1 MSHEVGKRSEKYVLL
16 SKLSTYYTWKKR
28 KKLDKDNKCKLQ
40 ESSWDG
46 EFKLLSGSFSASDI
60 QDYLE
65 YIINNYETFTNN
77 WPIQIHIKKLRKW
90 KIELPSKSNRFWH
103 VDL

>member
-1 MSHEVGKRSEKYVLL
+1 MFYYRNLVPTIHE
-16 SKLSTYYTWKKR
+16 KKR

-77 WPIQIHIKKLRKW
+77 WPIQIYIKKLRK
-90 KIELPSKSNRFWH
+90 
-103 VDL
+103 